1 MQNMDFL
8 FEDAVDSMQSAVERV
23 DSLRRYAYLARTIRY
38 HIDHYRWLPAAL
50 EGELN
55 MEFSDNLA
63 LEIARQ
69 QQLLSQNQS
78 SQNGQKTEGM
88 TKLRWGLRATEGKV
102 RMDGDDNEIDGDGNI
117 PMHLIPDSLLPLVK
131 DIIGF
136 GKECDQLHAT
146 AAQRD
151 SDGISAVAA
160 KTNADLTFELLAA
173 MTRLAMSIE
182 HWHRH
187 RRHHHSSTAFDISTY
202 SLAET
207 VRLLRTVRLARIT
220 KLAAVIRQQ
229 SPNLQE
235 VMRPVLD
242 QHEDQIFERMQ
253 DIVRDTVRVELERQQ
268 NRNAW
273 VRAPTGG
280 RESDVL
286 RKRASI

>member
-1 MQNMDFL
+1 MQNIDFL
-8 FEDAVDSMQSAVERV
+8 FGDAINSMQSAVERV
-23 DSLRRYAYLARTIRY
+23 YSLRRYANLARRIRY
-38 HIDHYRWLPAAL
+38 NIGHYRWLPAAL
-50 EGELN
+50 EGEVN
-55 MEFSDNLA
+55 MEFGDNLA

-78 SQNGQKTEGM
+78 SQNGQKTDGM
-88 TKLRWGLRATEGKV
+88 TKLRWRLRATEDKA
-102 RMDGDDNEIDGDGNI
+102 RMDGDENESDGDGNI
-117 PMHLIPDSLLPLVK
+117 PMHLILDSLLPLVK

-173 MTRLAMSIE
+173 VTRLAMSIE
-182 HWHRH
+182 HWHQH
-187 RRHHHSSTAFDISTY
+187 RRHHQSRTAFDISTY

-220 KLAAVIRQQ
+220 KLAAVIKQQ

-235 VMRPVLD
+235 MLRPVLN

-253 DIVRDTVRVELERQQ
+253 GIVRDTVRVELERQQ
-268 NRNAW
+268 NRNVW

-280 RESDVL
+280 RASDVL